1 MNRLIAGMEELIRR
15 TIGPEIALEVVGA
28 AGLWAALIDPGQL
41 ENALLNL
48 CINARD
54 AMPDGGR
61 ITIETANK
69 WLDRP
74 AAITPAAFRRGSTFP
89 CA

>member
-1 MNRLIAGMEELIRR
+1 
-15 TIGPEIALEVVGA
+15 V
-28 AGLWAALIDPGQL
+28 GLWITQVDPSQL

-69 WLDRP
+69 WLDRHARAP
-74 AAITPAAFRRGSTFP
+74 ATCRRAST
-89 CA
+89 CRSA

>member
-1 MNRLIAGMEELIRR
+1 MEDLIRR
-15 TIGPEIALEVVGA
+15 SVGPASSSEVVGA
-28 AGLWAALIDPGQL
+28 GGLWLTQVDPSQL

-48 CINARD
+48 AINARD

-69 WLDRP
+69 WMDGARP
-74 AAITPAAFRRGSTFP
+74 AIATCRRASTSRSASPTPARA
-89 CA
+89 